1 MAASFDFNKNELIE
15 AVSRRTND
23 YVVIHDFSTG
33 LTKIPEEMKTTFG
46 FSTDTPKGFFETWMK
61 LMHDEDIENINISS
75 NNIKRGISDTHDVEY
90 RVRDKVGGWVH
101 FRERGEVIRD
111 GMGKP
116 SLYFGTISNIG
127 RKDHIDSITGLPKK
141 REFESRIKLCIAEKK
156 QFGIMILNIDN
167 FKNIN
172 ALYGRDFG
180 DMALRSIGQSI
191 VKCLPNKCSA
201 YRLDSDEF
209 GIIFVDALKS
219 DIKQVFTNINNRTS
233 DQHEYNGHKYYCTVS
248 AGCCK
253 YNEES
258 AGSFDMLVANSH
270 SALDIAKAKGKAR
283 VIFHDPK
290 LTEIRSRELHM
301 TELLHDSIK
310 HNFRGFEVHCQPQV
324 YADSGFIKGGEA
336 LLRWKCDEYGPV
348 SPVEFIPILEK
359 TGMIAPV
366 GKWVFDESV
375 RICAKCIKYNP
386 DFKMSINVSYVQLL
400 DDSFLSFIDK
410 SMHRHGVLA
419 KNIIV
424 EFTESCFIEER
435 GIVFEAFE
443 NIRQKGIKI
452 AMDDFGTGYS
462 SLEVLKEVPADIVKI
477 DRAFVKNI
485 RTSNFDRT
493 FIKFV
498 VELCHDVGIEV
509 CLEGVEREE
518 EYKIVLPMRIDFI
531 QGYLFGK
538 PLDENTFSEKFLNV
552 S

>member
-1 MAASFDFNKNELIE
+1 MAAQFSFDQNDLIE
-15 AVSRRTND
+15 AVSRRSND
-23 YVVIHDFSTG
+23 YAVIHDFSTG
-33 LTKIPEEMKTTFG
+33 LTKIPEEMKSKFG
-46 FSTDTPKGFFETWMK
+46 FSSDTPKGYFASWLK
-61 LMHDEDIENINISS
+61 LIHEDDIGHVNTSS
-75 NNIKRGISDTHDVEY
+75 DNIKRGISDTHDVEY
-90 RVRDKVGGWVH
+90 RVKDKVGGWVH
-101 FRERGEVIRD
+101 FREKGEVIRD

-116 SLYFGTISNIG
+116 SLYFATLTNIG
-127 RKDHIDSITGLPKK
+127 RKDHIDSVTGLPKK
-141 REFESRIKLCIAEKK
+141 REFESKIKMFIAEKK
-156 QFGIMILNIDN
+156 QLGIMILNIDN

-191 VKCLPNKCSA
+191 IKSLPNGSSA

-209 GIIFVDALKS
+209 GIIFTDALKS

-233 DQHEYNGHKYYCTVS
+233 DQHEYDGHKYYCTVS

-253 YNEES
+253 FSEEY
-258 AGSFDMLVANSH
+258 AKTFDMLVANAH
-270 SALDIAKAKGKAR
+270 NALDIAKAKGKAR
-283 VIFHDPK
+283 VVFHDPK
-290 LTEIRSRELHM
+290 LTEVRSRELRL
-301 TELLHDSIK
+301 TELLHESIK
-310 HNFRGFEVHCQPQV
+310 LNFKGFEVHCQPQV
-324 YADSGFIKGGEA
+324 YAGNGMLKGGEA
-336 LLRWKCDEYGPV
+336 LLRWRCDEYGPV

-359 TGMIAPV
+359 TGLIAPV

-375 RICAKCIKYNP
+375 RICAKCMKYNP

-400 DDSFLSFIDK
+400 DDTFLTFIDR

-443 NIRQKGIKI
+443 NIRKKGIKI

-493 FIKFV
+493 FIKFI

-509 CLEGVEREE
+509 CLEGVEKEE
-518 EYKIVLPMRIDFI
+518 EYRIVLPMRIDFI
-531 QGYLFGK
+531 QGYFFGK
-538 PLDENTFSEKFLNV
+538 PLDENAFSEKFLNV
-552 S
+552 G